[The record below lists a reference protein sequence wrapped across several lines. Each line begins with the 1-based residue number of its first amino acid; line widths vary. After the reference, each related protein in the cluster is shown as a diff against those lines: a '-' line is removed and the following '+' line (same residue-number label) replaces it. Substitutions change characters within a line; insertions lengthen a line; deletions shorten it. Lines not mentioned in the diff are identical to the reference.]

1 MPSISKL
8 LFLAI
13 IAIEA
18 FSTHGQDVLGQFDEC
33 SSSDSRTPSKVLLQ
47 KTQMRETSIVKRPH
61 SKAGKLKAQS
71 ASLNE
76 DGYRS
81 IAKLKDDREMAE
93 FISRVAEDLGYD
105 IRDPGGL
112 NGVVPYYSGKK
123 AIQSFKALKT
133 EISKVAKDK
142 KGWLT
147 KAGSGKKESFEDD
160 EEEDTDEDNLD
171 DFETGGFN
179 EANEINNDVN
189 EDEGELDEAME
200 MHHRATHDFDDRY
213 DEDNYYPHHRGYRH
227 RGHRSLAG
235 VTNSNQT
242 KAETKPEKIK

>member
-13 IAIEA
+13 VAIEA
-18 FSTHGQDVLGQFDEC
+18 FSTHGQDGFGQFDEC
-33 SSSDSRTPSKVLLQ
+33 SSSDSKTPSKVLLQ
-47 KTQMRETSIVKRPH
+47 KTRMRETSIVKRPH

-71 ASLNE
+71 VSLNE

-81 IAKLKDDREMAE
+81 IAKLKDNREMAE
-93 FISRVAEDLGYD
+93 FISRVVEDLGYD
-105 IRDPGGL
+105 ISDPGGL
-112 NGVVPYYSGKK
+112 NGVAPYYSGKK

-147 KAGSGKKESFEDD
+147 KAGLGKKESEDD
-160 EEEDTDEDNLD
+160 EEEDTDEDNRD

-179 EANEINNDVN
+179 EADEFNNDVI
-189 EDEGELDEAME
+189 EDEDELDEAME

-213 DEDNYYPHHRGYRH
+213 DEDSSPHHHGYRH
-227 RGHRSLAG
+227 RSHRSLAG
-235 VTNSNQT
+235 VTNSNKT